1 MGIIGI
7 LLLAVILIFLIT
19 CVITVIIYR
28 IQFGKRV
35 NAKIFDIK
43 QIELKRKK
51 VEFFSDC
58 NRLTGYYYWNNQKE
72 LSKDKIILFIHGH
85 GLTHSDYLLE
95 ISEFVH
101 RGYSVFAYDMT
112 GCGESE
118 GKALKGFAQF
128 VIDAESAVLYLK
140 KEAVKEIV
148 VFGHSTGAYA
158 AAALL
163 NIQNSN
169 VNKAITVSAFDIP
182 DRFVRGSMQKSM
194 KLIAYLIQFW
204 LKIFERVQFGNY
216 ASLSGKEGIIKF
228 HNKVLIIQGD
238 KDQQVPLEESL
249 YNLKEEL
256 DHKQVEFLLV
266 KDVGHYPTR
275 LENAN
280 GDEPNKV
287 VFDTIE
293 KFIGGKNERIY

>member
-7 LLLAVILIFLIT
+7 LLLAVILLFFIT

-28 IQFGKRV
+28 IQFGKRI
-35 NAKIFDIK
+35 NTKIVDIK
-43 QIELKRKK
+43 QTELKRKK
-51 VEFFSDC
+51 VEFSSNC
-58 NRLTGYYYWNNQKE
+58 NRLTGYYYWSNQKE
-72 LSKDKIILFIHGH
+72 LSKDKIILFIHGY
-85 GLTHSDYLLE
+85 GLTHGDYLLE
-95 ISEFVH
+95 ISEFIH

-128 VIDAESAVLYLK
+128 IIDAESAVLYLK

-148 VFGHSTGAYA
+148 AFGHSTGAYA

-163 NIQNSN
+163 NIQNNN
-169 VNKAITVSAFDIP
+169 VNKAIIVSAFDIP

-256 DHKQVEFLLV
+256 DQKQVEFLLV
-266 KDVGHYPTR
+266 KDVGHYPTSIT
-275 LENAN
+275 NI
-280 GDEPNKV
+280 K
-287 VFDTIE
+287 
-293 KFIGGKNERIY
+293 

>member
-7 LLLAVILIFLIT
+7 LLLAVILLFFIT

-28 IQFGKRV
+28 IQFGKRI
-35 NAKIFDIK
+35 NTKIVDIK
-43 QIELKRKK
+43 QTELKRKK
-51 VEFFSDC
+51 VEFSSNC
-58 NRLTGYYYWNNQKE
+58 NRLTGYYYWSNQKE
-72 LSKDKIILFIHGH
+72 LSKDKIILFIHGY
-85 GLTHSDYLLE
+85 GLTHGDYLLE
-95 ISEFVH
+95 ISEFIH

-128 VIDAESAVLYLK
+128 IIDAESAVLYLK

-148 VFGHSTGAYA
+148 AFGHSTGAYA

-163 NIQNSN
+163 NIQNNN
-169 VNKAITVSAFDIP
+169 VNKAIIVSAFDIP

-256 DHKQVEFLLV
+256 DQKQVEFLLV

-275 LENAN
+275 LENVN
-280 GDEPNKV
+280 D
-287 VFDTIE
+287 
-293 KFIGGKNERIY
+293 

>member
-1 MGIIGI
+1 MDIIGI
-7 LLLAVILIFLIT
+7 LLLAVILLFLIT

-35 NAKIFDIK
+35 NAKIVDIK
-43 QIELKRKK
+43 QTELKRKK
-51 VEFFSDC
+51 VEFSSNC

-72 LSKDKIILFIHGH
+72 LSKDKIILFIHGY
-85 GLTHSDYLLE
+85 GLAHSDYLLE
-95 ISEFVH
+95 ISEFIH

-128 VIDAESAVLYLK
+128 IIDAESAVLYLK

-148 VFGHSTGAYA
+148 AFGHSTGAYA

-163 NIQNSN
+163 NIQNNN
-169 VNKAITVSAFDIP
+169 VNKAIIVSAFDIP

-256 DHKQVEFLLV
+256 DQKQVEFLLV

-275 LENAN
+275 LENVN
-280 GDEPNKV
+280 GDKPNKV

-293 KFIGGKNERIY
+293 RFIGGKNERIY